1 MKPIRFSN
9 HAKLQMKLRGASE
22 SEVTAAIK
30 SGNWVPAK
38 MAKSK
43 TRFRFD
49 FNKPAPTNQKL
60 YKYKI
65 VEPIFVDAVRGGQIP
80 PPKCS
85 LWEDVIQKYQYY
97 VNDETTWR
105 EVITCYNTYVSGL

>member
-9 HAKLQMKLRGASE
+9 HAKLQMELRGASE

-30 SGNWVPAK
+30 SGNCVPAK

-43 TRFRFD
+43 TRLRFD

-60 YKYKI
+60 YKYKT
-65 VEPIFVDAVRGGQIP
+65 VEPIFA
-80 PPKCS
+80 
-85 LWEDVIQKYQYY
+85 
-97 VNDETTWR
+97 DEA
-105 EVITCYNTYVSGL
+105 EEVVVITVKVYYSNKEVNT

>member
-9 HAKLQMKLRGASE
+9 HAKLQMELRGASE

-43 TRFRFD
+43 TRLRFD

-60 YKYKI
+60 YKYKT
-65 VEPIFVDAVRGGQIP
+65 VEPIFA
-80 PPKCS
+80 
-85 LWEDVIQKYQYY
+85 
-97 VNDETTWR
+97 DEA
-105 EVITCYNTYVSGL
+105 EEVVVITVKVYYSNEEVNT

>member
-9 HAKLQMKLRGASE
+9 HAKLQMELRGASE

-38 MAKSK
+38 MTKSK
-43 TRFRFD
+43 TRLRFD
-49 FNKPAPTNQKL
+49 FNKPAPTNQKF

-65 VEPIFVDAVRGGQIP
+65 VEPIFA
-80 PPKCS
+80 
-85 LWEDVIQKYQYY
+85 
-97 VNDETTWR
+97 DES
-105 EVITCYNTYVSGL
+105 EEVVVITVKVYYSNAEVNT